1 MSLRYSRTK
10 RKPFYAIEI
19 RTLKSQK
26 IDIYPKG
33 LTHGFGR
40 KMALFPPFFFGQYM
54 PGKCLLRYSRTKKD
68 FSRL

>member
-10 RKPFYAIEI
+10 KKPFYAIEI

-33 LTHGFGR
+33 LTHGFGL
-40 KMALFPPFFFGQYM
+40 KMALFPTFFCGQYM
-54 PGKCLLRYSRTKKD
+54 PEKCLLRYSRTKISL
-68 FSRL
+68 FRP

>member
-33 LTHGFGR
+33 LTHGFAR
-40 KMALFPPFFFGQYM
+40 KMALFPTFFFWAIYARKM
-54 PGKCLLRYSRTKKD
+54 SSAI
-68 FSRL
+68 F